1 MKKQSLFFLLIFGIM
16 FQSCWLHTGEDDDNM
31 VEPFPISSSYNPV
44 IVKRQVLE
52 TSTIFQEPQTIVN
65 SGKIYVK
72 DAFLFINEKN
82 QGFHVFNNSNPA
94 NPENIGFLKVLGS
107 SDLAIKNDII
117 YVNNATDLI
126 AIQTNMESNTIEIT
140 KRIPNTFPQMFSPE
154 GFQYMNLEEDD
165 IIVDWTLID

>member
-1 MKKQSLFFLLIFGIM
+1 M
-16 FQSCWLHTGEDDDNM
+16 FQSCWLNTGEDDDNM
-31 VEPFPISSSYNPV
+31 VEPFPISSYNPV

-52 TSTIFQEPQTIVN
+52 TSTIFQEPQTIIN

-72 DAFLFINEKN
+72 DNFLFINEKN
-82 QGFHVFNNSNPA
+82 QGFHIFNNSNPE

-107 SDLAIKNDII
+107 TDLAIKNDII

>member
-1 MKKQSLFFLLIFGIM
+1 M
-16 FQSCWLHTGEDDDNM
+16 FQSCWLNTGEDDDNM
-31 VEPFPISSSYNPV
+31 VEPFPISSYNPV

-52 TSTIFQEPQTIVN
+52 TSTIFQEPQTIIN
-65 SGKIYVK
+65 FGKIYVK
-72 DAFLFINEKN
+72 DNFLFNNEKN
-82 QGFHVFNNSNPA
+82 QGFHIFNNSNPE

-107 SDLAIKNDII
+107 TDLAIKNDII

-140 KRIPNTFPQMFSPE
+140 KRIPNTFPQMFSHE